1 MIESIRKHLIVSCQ
15 ALKDEPLYSSFIM
28 SKMALAA
35 QMGGA
40 KGIRANSVDDITE
53 IKRTVNLPIIG
64 IIKKDYDDSDVYI
77 TPTISEVDD
86 LVKTGCEIIA
96 MDATSS
102 LRPNNIPLD
111 IFFKQVREKYSNQL
125 FMADC
130 STIEEAINA
139 DKLGFDFIGTTLV
152 GYTSQSHKDRIEAE
166 DFKIIREIIKNVSH
180 PVIAEGNIDTPEKAR
195 RVLDLG
201 CYSVVVGSIITRPQ
215 VITKRFTDMMNEL
228 MDKLAD
234 KMLPVAQKMS
244 DNRYLSAIRNAF
256 VTVMPIIIGCSIFTL
271 LNSVLLGKGNYLDK
285 WFGIQCNELVN
296 MGGAIVSAGT
306 GEMKKRYGFVYVD
319 RFNDGHGT
327 LERKIKKSYY
337 HYKEIIET
345 NGECLIDK

>member
-180 PVIAEGNIDTPEKAR
+180 PVIAEGNI
-195 RVLDLG
+195 VL
-201 CYSVVVGSIITRPQ
+201 
-215 VITKRFTDMMNEL
+215 
-228 MDKLAD
+228 A
-234 KMLPVAQKMS
+234 
-244 DNRYLSAIRNAF
+244 
-256 VTVMPIIIGCSIFTL
+256 
-271 LNSVLLGKGNYLDK
+271 
-285 WFGIQCNELVN
+285 W
-296 MGGAIVSAGT
+296 
-306 GEMKKRYGFVYVD
+306 
-319 RFNDGHGT
+319 
-327 LERKIKKSYY
+327 
-337 HYKEIIET
+337 
-345 NGECLIDK
+345 

>member
-15 ALKDEPLYSSFIM
+15 SLKDEPLYSSFIM

-215 VITKRFTDMMNEL
+215 VITKRFTDMIERGKMNE
-228 MDKLAD
+228 
-234 KMLPVAQKMS
+234 
-244 DNRYLSAIRNAF
+244 
-256 VTVMPIIIGCSIFTL
+256 
-271 LNSVLLGKGNYLDK
+271 
-285 WFGIQCNELVN
+285 
-296 MGGAIVSAGT
+296 
-306 GEMKKRYGFVYVD
+306 
-319 RFNDGHGT
+319 
-327 LERKIKKSYY
+327 
-337 HYKEIIET
+337 
-345 NGECLIDK
+345 